1 MSLSRRLVTALLL
14 LLLVLLVATLG
25 YRLLGGPEVSILDAL
40 YMALITVASV
50 GYGEIVDTAANPAL
64 RAFNMVVILVGVGVL
79 LYAFTIATAFIV
91 EGELKDIFR
100 RRKMLKQV
108 ERLANH
114 FIVCGAGETAHH
126 VVEELLKAGHRFV
139 VIDHDAERL
148 EKIQHLGDFPVV
160 QGEATEEEVLES
172 AGFSRAQGLVSALP
186 DDRDNLMVVV
196 TARQKSSL
204 IRIVA
209 RCTDARVAEML
220 MRAGANSAVSPNLI
234 GGLRLAS
241 ELIRPHVV
249 SFLDLML
256 KEQSK
261 TIRVEEISVPEGS
274 PWAGKTL
281 QDTEIHRRFG
291 LLALALRKPDG
302 ETTYNPQGNTV
313 LVPQDVLIVMGDV
326 NQVWKARGNSG
337 QAAPPTST

>member
-1 MSLSRRLVTALLL
+1 MSLSRRLITSLLL

-25 YRLLGGPEVSILDAL
+25 YRLLGESRVSILDAL

-50 GYGEIVDTAANPAL
+50 GYTEVVDTAANPAL
-64 RAFNMVVILVGVGVL
+64 RAFNMVIILFGVGVL
-79 LYAFTIATAFIV
+79 LFVFTNATAFIV

-114 FIVCGAGETAHH
+114 FIVCGAGETAVH
-126 VVEELLKAGHRFV
+126 VVEELLKTGHRFV

-148 EKIQHLGDFPVV
+148 EKIRHLGDFPVV
-160 QGEATEEEVLES
+160 QGEATDEQVLES
-172 AGFSRAQGLVSALP
+172 AGFPRARGLVSVLP

-196 TARQKSSL
+196 SARLKSPS

-209 RCTDARVAEML
+209 RCTETRVAEML

-256 KEQSK
+256 KEELK
-261 TIRVEEISVPEGS
+261 TIRVEEIPVGASS
-274 PWAGKTL
+274 PWVGRTIQEAG
-281 QDTEIHRRFG
+281 IHREYE
-291 LLALALRKPDG
+291 LLALAVRKSSG
-302 ETTYNPQGNTV
+302 ETQYNPKAEAILGA
-313 LVPQDVLIVMGDV
+313 QDVLIVMGTVD
-326 NQVWKARGNSG
+326 QVWKAR
-337 QAAPPTST
+337 AAAGGTAPTSAA